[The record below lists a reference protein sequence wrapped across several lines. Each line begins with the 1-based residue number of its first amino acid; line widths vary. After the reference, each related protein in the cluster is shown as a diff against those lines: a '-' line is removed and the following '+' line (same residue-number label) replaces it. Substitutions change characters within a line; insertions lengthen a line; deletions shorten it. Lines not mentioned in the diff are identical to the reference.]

1 MDNWPTLLFSWWA
14 TSCCAV
20 IIILRVMGRKI
31 RSDTLFREDV
41 IMLLALLP
49 LFARMVLVHFVLLYG
64 TNNIQT
70 EGYEFTE
77 EQIAHRVLG
86 AKLVLAARISYAMF
100 IWLCKLTVSEFLKRI
115 TLRIWR
121 RSYELTLRGIR
132 IFLLLTFIAVVI
144 STLTECQPFENYWQV
159 IPDPG
164 PRCRQGYG
172 FLLTM
177 SVCDIISDILLI
189 AFPIPV
195 VLNSGQLWQRKL
207 QMGALFSLSV
217 VMIAVTA
224 TRVPMVVEKQ
234 GLQQY
239 RSMWASCEILASA
252 AVSNAVILGSFVR
265 GKGTRRNK
273 YRAREMSD
281 SIERAPTRRPTVAT
295 LHPDD
300 SDEELFRD
308 LGYRVPDHLRE
319 RAEDDEISP
328 LDVSR
333 NKRVQRD
340 SHHEGTESG
349 ITCDG
354 SDSIDFGPKGEASS
368 LADIESR
375 RVNFFD
381 VGNLLVRDFQQPPPD
396 PHVTTLPL
404 PSEVPIQSSHTTS
417 EPRNVSSW
425 AFLQDMGG
433 ILTQNHHGHL
443 FSTRNASPQRP
454 AGPPP
459 TGVPFLRL
467 ERHDTQMSLQDV
479 GGLLR
484 QPHDPPANEPETE
497 HHPG

>member
-31 RSDTLFREDV
+31 RSDKLFREDI

-77 EQIAHRVLG
+77 EQIANRVLG

-132 IFLLLTFIAVVI
+132 IFLLVTFIAVVI
-144 STLTECQPFENYWQV
+144 STLTECQPFEHYWQV

-177 SVCDIISDILLI
+177 SICDIISDILLI

-207 QMGALFSLSV
+207 QMGALFSLSII
-217 VMIAVTA
+217 MIAVTA
-224 TRVPMVVEKQ
+224 TRVPMVIGKQ

-308 LGYRVPDHLRE
+308 LGYRVPEHLRE
-319 RAEDDEISP
+319 QIEDEEISP
-328 LDVSR
+328 LDVSH
-333 NKRVQRD
+333 NKRAQRD

-354 SDSIDFGPKGEASS
+354 SDSIDLGPKDEASP

-375 RVNFFD
+375 HVNFFD
-381 VGNLLVRDFQQPPPD
+381 VGNLLVRDFQHSPG
-396 PHVTTLPL
+396 LPTATIPL
-404 PSEVPIQSSHTTS
+404 ETVVPVQDAHTTP
-417 EPRNVSSW
+417 EPRNSSSW
-425 AFLQDMGG
+425 TFLQDMGG
-433 ILTQNHHGHL
+433 ILHQNHHGHL
-443 FSTRNASPQRP
+443 FSTRNASPQRS

-459 TGVPFLRL
+459 TGVPIPRL

-484 QPHDPPANEPETE
+484 QPHDQNTDGPETE
-497 HHPG
+497 RHPG

>member
-20 IIILRVMGRKI
+20 IIILRAMGRKI
-31 RSDTLFREDV
+31 RSDKLFREDM
-41 IMLLALLP
+41 IMLSALVP
-49 LFARMVLVHFVLLYG
+49 LFARMVLVHFILLYG

-70 EGYEFTE
+70 EGHVFTE
-77 EQIAHRVLG
+77 EQIAHRVVG

-132 IFLLLTFIAVVI
+132 IFLLVTFIAVVI
-144 STLTECQPFENYWQV
+144 STLTECQPFEHYWQV

-164 PRCRQGYG
+164 PQCRQGYG

-195 VLNSGQLWQRKL
+195 VLNSGQVWQRKL

-217 VMIAVTA
+217 IMIAVTA
-224 TRVPMVVEKQ
+224 TRVPMVIEQQ

-273 YRAREMSD
+273 YRARQMSD

-295 LHPDD
+295 LHPED

-308 LGYRVPDHLRE
+308 LGYRVPEHLRE
-319 RAEDDEISP
+319 QVEETPP
-328 LDVSR
+328 LDVSYT
-333 NKRVQRD
+333 KRAQRD
-340 SHHEGTESG
+340 SHHEATESG
-349 ITCDG
+349 TAYDV
-354 SDSIDFGPKGEASS
+354 SVSSDFGPKGEASP

-381 VGNLLVRDFQQPPPD
+381 VGNLLVRDLQQSPD
-396 PHVTTLPL
+396 PPAATLPI
-404 PSEVPIQSSHTTS
+404 PTVAPNESSHLTS
-417 EPRNVSSW
+417 GPRNASAW
-425 AFLQDMGG
+425 TFLQDMGG
-433 ILTQNHHGHL
+433 ILHQSHHSHAFSSRITSSQHL
-443 FSTRNASPQRP
+443 

-459 TGVPFLRL
+459 TGVPIPRL
-467 ERHDTQMSLQDV
+467 QRHDTQMSLQDV

-484 QPHDPPANEPETE
+484 QPLHPPADQPETE
-497 HHPG
+497 HRPG